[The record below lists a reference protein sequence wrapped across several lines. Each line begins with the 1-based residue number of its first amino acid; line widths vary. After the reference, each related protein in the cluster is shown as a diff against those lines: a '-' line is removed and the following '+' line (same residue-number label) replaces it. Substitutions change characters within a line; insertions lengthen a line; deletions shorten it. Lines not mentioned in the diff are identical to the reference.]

1 MSFEASTRRFEN
13 TSRATSESFLSAG
26 DLLDLAS
33 VLQCPISG
41 SKLHVLS
48 PVEIASVR
56 SRLVRGELEHAAGAP
71 VQMEIDQALA
81 SENGELIYPIAD
93 GILILVPAFAIVKPG
108 SAPRFEADA
117 AGVMR
122 FYDEIGWN
130 VTHEGV
136 FEDTV
141 RFEDLRE
148 ITRPY
153 VKASYARVGSIIE
166 GSGKYLLDVACGPI
180 PYAEYLTYS
189 ESYGK
194 RLCVDLSV
202 VALRAARKR
211 LRDKGI
217 YIQADITQLPFR
229 AGTLD
234 AFISL
239 HTIYHVPASRQALA
253 FRELERVVKPGGRGV
268 VVYSWGS
275 RAMAMDVLMALGRP
289 LFTAKSLVRRV
300 LPDTLVQRLKSA
312 LGRQGSN
319 PAASGSEP
327 GLYFEPHDQAWFDR
341 EIAVSPGWEIR
352 VWRTAS
358 APFLSHCVHPG
369 AIGRGIVRALLSV
382 EQAFPRFCG
391 RFGQYPMFVYR
402 KPQRR
407 GE

>member
-13 TSRATSESFLSAG
+13 TSRATSESFLSAR

-48 PVEIASVR
+48 PAEIAPVR
-56 SRLVRGELEHAAGAP
+56 SRLARGELAHAAGAP

-81 SENGELIYPIAD
+81 SEDGELIYPIAD

-130 VTHEGV
+130 VTDEGV

-180 PYAEYLTYS
+180 PYAEYYTYS

-202 VALRAARKR
+202 LALRAARKR
-211 LRDKGI
+211 LRRQRNLHPGRHYSAAVQGRHPRRIHLSTHD
-217 YIQADITQLPFR
+217 LPCPCES
-229 AGTLD
+229 AG
-234 AFISL
+234 AR
-239 HTIYHVPASRQALA
+239 VPGARTRGETRRKRRGRLLMGLA
-253 FRELERVVKPGGRGV
+253 CHG
-268 VVYSWGS
+268 
-275 RAMAMDVLMALGRP
+275 DGRP
-289 LFTAKSLVRRV
+289 DGTRPPALHGQVPGQKS
-300 LPDTLVQRLKSA
+300 TS
-312 LGRQGSN
+312 
-319 PAASGSEP
+319 
-327 GLYFEPHDQAWFDR
+327 
-341 EIAVSPGWEIR
+341 
-352 VWRTAS
+352 
-358 APFLSHCVHPG
+358 
-369 AIGRGIVRALLSV
+369 
-382 EQAFPRFCG
+382 
-391 RFGQYPMFVYR
+391 
-402 KPQRR
+402 
-407 GE
+407 